1 MWPVPS
7 SSRQECGR
15 VGSVRLAKRIVAVD
29 AHEGVDLAVDGVDAI
44 EAGLHCLA
52 GGNLLGG
59 ELGGEAGEGEFV

>member
-1 MWPVPS
+1 
-7 SSRQECGR
+7 
-15 VGSVRLAKRIVAVD
+15 LAKRIVAVD